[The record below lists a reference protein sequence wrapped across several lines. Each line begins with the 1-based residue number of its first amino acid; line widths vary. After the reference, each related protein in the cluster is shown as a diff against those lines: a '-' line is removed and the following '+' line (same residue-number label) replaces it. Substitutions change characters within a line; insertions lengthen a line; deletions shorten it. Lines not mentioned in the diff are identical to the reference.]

1 MQDSEIEWVKTQIA
15 AAEKDSEERKP
26 AWLSAY
32 ELQERL
38 LEGSP
43 AASETATS
51 ASEGQTVQQE
61 PVQEPKP

>member
-43 AASETATS
+43 AAASETATS
-51 ASEGQTVQQE
+51 EGQTQTVPQE
-61 PVQEPKP
+61 PEQPKP

>member
-1 MQDSEIEWVKTQIA
+1 MKTQIA

-43 AASETATS
+43 APAASETATS
-51 ASEGQTVQQE
+51 EGQTQTVQQE
-61 PVQEPKP
+61 PEQPNP